1 MLHPVISSDLKFGA
15 SWSASSQNVVLIDP
29 ISVNRNDKILL
40 LLITHTH
47 THTHTVIHT
56 HSIE

>member
-40 LLITHTH
+40 LLITHTQ
-47 THTHTVIHT
+47 THAVVHT

>member
-47 THTHTVIHT
+47 THTQSFTHTA
-56 HSIE
+56 

>member
-1 MLHPVISSDLKFGA
+1 MLHPVISSDLKLGVL
-15 SWSASSQNVVLIDP
+15 WSPSSQNVVLIDP

-47 THTHTVIHT
+47 TQSFTHTT
-56 HSIE
+56 